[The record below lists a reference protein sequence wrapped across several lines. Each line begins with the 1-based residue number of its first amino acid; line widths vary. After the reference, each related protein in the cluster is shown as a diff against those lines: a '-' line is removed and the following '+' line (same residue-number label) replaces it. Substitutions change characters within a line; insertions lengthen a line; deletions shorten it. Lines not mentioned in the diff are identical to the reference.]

1 MAMSIFKGQHTHT
14 YNMIRW
20 RTVDGLVI
28 LLFAEGDLIY
38 WVLVLVKL
46 IVCLLLSLLPP
57 LAGEVAVA

>member
-1 MAMSIFKGQHTHT
+1 M
-14 YNMIRW
+14 
-20 RTVDGLVI
+20 DGLVI
-28 LLFAEGDLIY
+28 SLFAEGDLIY